1 MIYNKSCL
9 CVKHIAVLP
18 LISRTAIVYIPQ
30 NNIYEKKEFS
40 KLQIQFEF
48 IKIFKIVVPFSI
60 ETSLYL
66 AAFFF
71 FLLYLFK
78 YFWRKLNSFYTIIAR

>member
-1 MIYNKSCL
+1 MPLCETYCCL
-9 CVKHIAVLP
+9 AIDF
-18 LISRTAIVYIPQ
+18 RTANVYIPQ

-48 IKIFKIVVPFSI
+48 IKIFKIVVPFSV

-71 FLLYLFK
+71 FFTLPVQILL
-78 YFWRKLNSFYTIIAR
+78 A